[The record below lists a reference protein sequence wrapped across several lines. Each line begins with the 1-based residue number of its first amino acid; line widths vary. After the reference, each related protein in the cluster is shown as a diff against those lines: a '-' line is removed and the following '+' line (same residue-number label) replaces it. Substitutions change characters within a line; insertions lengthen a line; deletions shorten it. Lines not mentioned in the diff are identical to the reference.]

1 MGALLTVGTAIFVA
15 ELTDK
20 DALLLL
26 SLATRFKPRIVF
38 AAGAVAFTLTS
49 AVIVTLGRVLVD
61 FVPVSWVTL
70 AGGTIMIGYGIW
82 GYLTTQD
89 SEETSDVQRR
99 LSGSAQKAEASVF
112 LSTVGL
118 LALLD
123 LSGDATEV
131 LTILFVARFQNVVI
145 VFTGA
150 VLALIAATAVET
162 TIGRK
167 LSNILSTTRIRVFSL
182 CVFLVIGATAIIS
195 VLLHI

>member
-1 MGALLTVGTAIFVA
+1 LGALLTVGTAIFVA

-150 VLALIAATAVET
+150 VLALVAATAVET

>member
-1 MGALLTVGTAIFVA
+1 LGALVTVGTAIFVA

-26 SLATRFKPRIVF
+26 SLATKFRARIVF
-38 AAGAVAFTLTS
+38 AAGVVAFAITS
-49 AVIVTLGRVLVD
+49 AIIVTVGHFLVD
-61 FVPVSWVTL
+61 YVPVSWITL
-70 AGGTIMIGYGIW
+70 AGGTIMISYGIW
-82 GYLTTQD
+82 SYLTNQD
-89 SEETSDVQRR
+89 SDETADVERK
-99 LSGSAQKAEASVF
+99 LSGSAQKGEASVF

-150 VLALIAATAVET
+150 VLALVAATAVET

-182 CVFLVIGATAIIS
+182 CVFLVIGAAAIIS
-195 VLLHI
+195 VLLNI

>member
-1 MGALLTVGTAIFVA
+1 MGALVTVGTAIFVA

-26 SLATRFKPRIVF
+26 SLATKFRARIVF
-38 AAGAVAFTLTS
+38 AAGVVAFAITS
-49 AVIVTLGRVLVD
+49 AIIVTVGHFLVD
-61 FVPVSWVTL
+61 YVPVSWITL
-70 AGGTIMIGYGIW
+70 AGGTIMISYGIW
-82 GYLTTQD
+82 SYLTNQD
-89 SEETSDVQRR
+89 SDETADVERK
-99 LSGSAQKAEASVF
+99 LSGSAQKGEASVF

-150 VLALIAATAVET
+150 VLALVAATAVET

-182 CVFLVIGATAIIS
+182 CVFLVIGAAAIIS
-195 VLLHI
+195 VLLNI